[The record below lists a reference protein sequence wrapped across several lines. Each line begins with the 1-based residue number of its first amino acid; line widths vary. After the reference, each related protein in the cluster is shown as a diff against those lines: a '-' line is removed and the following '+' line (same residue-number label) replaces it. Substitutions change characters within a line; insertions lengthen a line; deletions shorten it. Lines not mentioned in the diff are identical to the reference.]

1 MGDSSERKSRLLAEH
16 ENQGEWQKLNS
27 FPNQFPSKRLKMAL
41 GLEWRKLVMVKRG
54 LFVGRFQPIHKGHVK
69 AIKDVLKQVDELVI
83 VIGSA
88 QYSHRA
94 DNPFTAGER
103 ITMIRKAL
111 ESEDIPLARFWII
124 PVPDIHIHMM
134 WVAEVVG
141 YTPKFD
147 VVFTNEPLT
156 RRLFLEAGFKVKP
169 VPFHKRKIYSA
180 TEIRER
186 MLNNESWEE
195 LVPER
200 AAQFIK
206 EIKGIER
213 IRDLAKTDKV

>member
-1 MGDSSERKSRLLAEH
+1 
-16 ENQGEWQKLNS
+16 
-27 FPNQFPSKRLKMAL
+27 
-41 GLEWRKLVMVKRG
+41 MVKRG

-69 AIKDVLKQVDELVI
+69 AIKDILKQVDELVI

-94 DNPFTAGER
+94 DNPFTVGER
-103 ITMIRKAL
+103 ITMIRRAL
-111 ESEDIPLARFWII
+111 EDEGIPLARCWII
-124 PVPDIHIHMM
+124 PVPDVHKHMM
-134 WVAEVVG
+134 WVAEVTG

-147 VVFTNEPLT
+147 IVYTSEPLT
-156 RRLFLEAGFKVKP
+156 RRLFIEAGFKVKP

-186 MLNNESWEE
+186 MLNNKSWEE
-195 LVPER
+195 LVPESV
-200 AAQFIK
+200 AEFIK

-213 IRDLAKTDKV
+213 IQDLAKTDRV